1 MVARRSEGRRCVNRA
16 ADDDSQ
22 QCAKEDRK
30 RDNGT
35 VFRYGANVIK
45 FGPGMRFRDSL
56 LYNIL
61 FIYYMPLCLF
71 SLWWVE
77 ISGVRNDY

>member
-56 LYNIL
+56 LYIYVYIL
-61 FIYYMPLCLF
+61 YAAVFIQ
-71 SLWWVE
+71 SVV
-77 ISGVRNDY
+77 G